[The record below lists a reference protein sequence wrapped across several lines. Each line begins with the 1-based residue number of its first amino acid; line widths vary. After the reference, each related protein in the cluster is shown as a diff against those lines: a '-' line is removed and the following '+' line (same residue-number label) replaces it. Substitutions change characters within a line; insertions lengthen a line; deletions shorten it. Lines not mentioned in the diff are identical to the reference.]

1 MIYNKEACQNLW
13 RYFLM
18 FCSKKTTNTVV
29 LAQPDH
35 TRTSQHTLY
44 CAVSNCYSRGF
55 TFTRAT
61 SALKTDDWDVCIYT
75 ITTVTDNFHNHA
87 LKYYKVVQ
95 YLSNIVHILCLI
107 CIIIHTHVWN
117 WYCLSEIEQNQRCS
131 TIINWNCSLDI
142 KLWWFRGGSCR
153 LISS

>member
-1 MIYNKEACQNLW
+1 MVKNRKEISKIYSAKEEQKEEDRVIYNKEACQNLW

-35 TRTSQHTLY
+35 TRSSQHTLQ

-61 SALKTDDWDVCIYT
+61 SALKTDD
-75 ITTVTDNFHNHA
+75 
-87 LKYYKVVQ
+87 
-95 YLSNIVHILCLI
+95 
-107 CIIIHTHVWN
+107 
-117 WYCLSEIEQNQRCS
+117 
-131 TIINWNCSLDI
+131 
-142 KLWWFRGGSCR
+142 
-153 LISS
+153 